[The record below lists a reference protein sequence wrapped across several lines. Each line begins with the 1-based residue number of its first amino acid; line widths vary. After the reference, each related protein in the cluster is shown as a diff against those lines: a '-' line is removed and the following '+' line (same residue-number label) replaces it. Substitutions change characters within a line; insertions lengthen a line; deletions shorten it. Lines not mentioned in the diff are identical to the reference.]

1 VTREARR
8 RFSCAFG
15 QWGLPELCWRLFTWR
30 GEIEILAPDRLKT
43 LMAEELARFAG
54 VSALV

>member
-1 VTREARR
+1 LAREARR

-30 GEIEILAPDRLKT
+30 GEIEILGPVRLKT
-43 LMAEELARFAG
+43 LMADQLARFAG
-54 VSALV
+54 ASAPV